1 LKFAATRSYFT
12 DIENL
17 TIHEES
23 LYKTH
28 ANMQKENQGENT
40 LPTPFDVPS
49 SVLIEKL
56 ARYLKENIDQITPP
70 EWAQLT
76 KTGSHATLPPQD
88 PNWWYTR
95 AASLLRKI
103 YIHGPI
109 GTQHLRYDYGG
120 RKDRGVR
127 PEHVRIGAGGNIR
140 KIMQQLEAA
149 GLVEKDKN
157 RGRIV
162 SPEGRRLL
170 DSVSTEIKKELEKI
184 VPELKK
190 Y

>member
-1 LKFAATRSYFT
+1 
-12 DIENL
+12 
-17 TIHEES
+17 
-23 LYKTH
+23 
-28 ANMQKENQGENT
+28 MQKENQGENA

-49 SVLIEKL
+49 SALIEKL
-56 ARYLKENIDQITPP
+56 ARYLKENVDQITPP
-70 EWAQLT
+70 EWASLV

-103 YIHGPI
+103 YVHGPM

-157 RGRIV
+157 RGRII
-162 SPEGRRLL
+162 SSEGRRLL
-170 DSVSTEIKKELEKI
+170 DSVSTEIKKELEKTI
-184 VPELKK
+184 PELIK

>member
-1 LKFAATRSYFT
+1 MKKAFIRRMP
-12 DIENL
+12 ICRR
-17 TIHEES
+17 
-23 LYKTH
+23 K
-28 ANMQKENQGENT
+28 NQGENT
-40 LPTPFDVPS
+40 LPTPYDIPS
-49 SVLIEKL
+49 SALIEKL
-56 ARYLKENIDQITPP
+56 ARYLKENVDQITPP
-70 EWAQLT
+70 EWAPT
-76 KTGSHATLPPQD
+76 AKTSSHTILPPQD

-140 KIMQQLEAA
+140 KIMQQLETA
-149 GLVEKDKN
+149 GFVEKDKN
-157 RGRIV
+157 RGRIL
-162 SPEGRRLL
+162 SREGRRLL
-170 DSVSTEIKKELEKI
+170 DTLSTEIKKELEKT

>member
-1 LKFAATRSYFT
+1 MKKAFIRRMPISRR
-12 DIENL
+12 
-17 TIHEES
+17 
-23 LYKTH
+23 K
-28 ANMQKENQGENT
+28 NQGENA
-40 LPTPFDVPS
+40 LPSPFDVPS
-49 SVLIEKL
+49 SALIEKL
-56 ARYLKENIDQITPP
+56 ARYLKENVDQITPP
-70 EWAQLT
+70 EWAPLA
-76 KTGSHATLPPQD
+76 KTSSHAILPPQD
-88 PNWWYTR
+88 PSWWYTR

-120 RKDRGVR
+120 RKGRGVK

-149 GLVEKDKN
+149 GFVEKDKN
-157 RGRIV
+157 RGRII

-170 DSVSTEIKKELEKI
+170 DSLSTEIKKELEKT